1 MGYAV
6 DAAVQLLAWRQVQ
19 GHGQG
24 RCLLTKLR
32 CRRRRSVTG
41 KHLTTPLRPP
51 VTGSLGHRVTAA
63 ATVTS
68 LAHLVVTA
76 TRRLPVRM
84 DYFFQFYL
92 FNNSRLPSVL

>member
-63 ATVTS
+63 AAVTS
-68 LAHLVVTA
+68 LAHLVVMA
-76 TRRLPVRM
+76 TRRLPVRS
-84 DYFFQFYL
+84 DFFQFYL